1 MRYRWCASITA
12 LLALSVM
19 TGCRQQ
25 MANQPRYDPLESSAF
40 FADNQSARPLTPGT
54 VARGELR
61 DDAHLYSGVSE
72 NGPAKTFPF
81 PVTLAVLH
89 RGQERY
95 DIYCSPCHSRTGDGD
110 GMIVRRGFTHPP
122 SFHTDR
128 LRQLPPG
135 HVFRIITEGFAAMP
149 SYRQQIEPIDRWAIV
164 AYIRALQFS
173 QNASLEDV
181 PADQRQRLGEE
192 RKP

>member
-1 MRYRWCASITA
+1 MVLELFA
-12 LLALSVM
+12 M

-40 FADNQSARPLTPGT
+40 FADGQSARPLPPGT

-61 DDAHLYSGVSE
+61 EDAHLYFGISE
-72 NGPAKTFPF
+72 NAAATTFPF
-81 PVTLAVLH
+81 PVTLAVLQ
-89 RGQERY
+89 RGRERY

-110 GMIVRRGFTHPP
+110 GMIARRGFTRPP

-135 HVFRIITEGFAAMP
+135 HVFRIITDGFAAMP
-149 SYRQQIEPIDRWAIV
+149 SYRQQIGPRDRWAIV
-164 AYIRALQFS
+164 AYIKALQFS
-173 QNASLEDV
+173 QNASLENV
-181 PADQRQRLGEE
+181 PPDQRQRFGEE